1 MNRSESRATRILR
14 GLKIAAVLA
23 SVVLAAISC
32 RGTIDMTPPVVVDTT
47 PKSGEMNAD
56 PALKEIRVTFDKDM
70 MTEEMWS
77 WVQES
82 PDTFPATTGDA
93 HYADK
98 RTCVLPVALEPGKS
112 YVVWIN
118 SERFDSFRSAGGIA
132 ATPYK
137 IEFRT
142 RK

>member
-1 MNRSESRATRILR
+1 
-14 GLKIAAVLA
+14 
-23 SVVLAAISC
+23 
-32 RGTIDMTPPVVVDTT
+32 MTPPVVVDTT
-47 PKSGEMNAD
+47 PESGDMNVD
-56 PALKEIRVTFDKDM
+56 PTLTEIQVTFSKDM
-70 MTEEMWS
+70 MTEEMWA

-82 PDTFPATTGDA
+82 PDTFPGTRGEP
-93 HYADK
+93 HYLDDK
-98 RTCVLPVALEPGKS
+98 RTCVLPVALEPEKS

-118 SERFDSFRSAGGIA
+118 SERFDSFRSADGIA